1 VTSYEPKEI
10 EGKGEG
16 SSSGEEEEFEKRMGR
31 LSKMVKAQMK
41 AERSPAKGR
50 SSALRDDH
58 EAPEEAEKLSQER
71 VISLLKELVRA
82 ETLERSKECFHFAR
96 RGSCIK
102 GNLCKFEHQERG
114 APSPYPQNPKRSRQE
129 SPPPERRQR

>member
-1 VTSYEPKEI
+1 MEP
-10 EGKGEG
+10 
-16 SSSGEEEEFEKRMGR
+16 SSGEEDEREKIMC
-31 LSKMVKAQMK
+31 KIVAEQMK

-58 EAPEEAEKLSQER
+58 EAPEEAEKLSHEHQAKT
-71 VISLLKELVRA
+71 IGKKP
-82 ETLERSKECFHFAR
+82 TGNECFQFVKTGSCC
-96 RGSCIK
+96 RGSS
-102 GNLCKFEHQERG
+102 CKFEHQERG